1 MFRVGSEDPVTRE
14 SLQRLEDSCKVRNE
28 YLNKFETNTK
38 GLITLFN
45 SNTSDGIATAN
56 QPTQNGNSVV

>member
-1 MFRVGSEDPVTRE
+1 MLGFGSEDPVTRE
-14 SLQRLEDSCKVRNE
+14 SVQRLEDSCKVRNE
-28 YLNKFETNTK
+28 YLAAFETNTK